1 MNVARHSKRC
11 LAALM
16 ASMIT
21 VVDVHAAVTDIYSQ
35 PLATTS
41 SVVAKPNVMFILDN
55 SGSMANNYMPD
66 DMSSLG
72 RYGFWSSQCNG
83 VAYDPSTSVSYAP
96 PIKADGTSYPDVDF
110 NNAPS
115 DGYAATQLTN
125 TSSST
130 LTVGTGSKTWNLPS
144 ASSNDYEEGEHVI
157 ITSPSSA
164 SVKVSGIV
172 TSWNASNSKNLVVN
186 IVNTAGS
193 GSYSSWTITSAGD
206 LNNSTYYNYTGG
218 QTGMNWTYSASG
230 SVQTGTTFY
239 GECQSDI
246 GSTPGSGVF
255 TAATVTNAS
264 AEKQRYANW
273 YSYYRTRRLMTRT
286 ATGRAFAALTSDFR
300 VGFTTIS
307 DTGVTNGTNKF
318 VDIGD
323 YTAAKKTAFYS
334 SLYTATGSSN
344 TPLRGALAKVGR
356 YFANK
361 APGQASDPMQYSCQR
376 NYAILSTDGYWNTG
390 SETTSYGPN
399 QLTTNTAVGQQDGG
413 EAKPMWDGTH
423 TIVTAV
429 TPYTT
434 VTRKQTIS
442 TRTDTANM
450 RRYAYPVPG
459 SKGGGSCSNSEYRI
473 RVQQQNSTTSTP
485 VSITSVDDV
494 TSVYNNTVVTTDGV
508 VTSNTNSTP
517 TNTGTVNVS
526 SITTNGTPSLWR
538 VEQQRWHHRLL
549 PYSGSADRR
558 RHAAEHHVLLEHQRT
573 HLHGDQ
579 RQWRADQQQHGL
591 GDRWH
596 ADDSVDQRPDGRH
609 HHQHAVDQRRR
620 QHRRWP
626 TSRSTTTPPICAR
639 LR

>member
-1 MNVARHSKRC
+1 
-11 LAALM
+11 
-16 ASMIT
+16 
-21 VVDVHAAVTDIYSQ
+21 
-35 PLATTS
+35 
-41 SVVAKPNVMFILDN
+41 
-55 SGSMANNYMPD
+55 
-66 DMSSLG
+66 
-72 RYGFWSSQCNG
+72 
-83 VAYDPSTSVSYAP
+83 
-96 PIKADGTSYPDVDF
+96 
-110 NNAPS
+110 
-115 DGYAATQLTN
+115 
-125 TSSST
+125 
-130 LTVGTGSKTWNLPS
+130 
-144 ASSNDYEEGEHVI
+144 
-157 ITSPSSA
+157 
-164 SVKVSGIV
+164 
-172 TSWNASNSKNLVVN
+172 
-186 IVNTAGS
+186 
-193 GSYSSWTITSAGD
+193 
-206 LNNSTYYNYTGG
+206 
-218 QTGMNWTYSASG
+218 
-230 SVQTGTTFY
+230 
-239 GECQSDI
+239 
-246 GSTPGSGVF
+246 
-255 TAATVTNAS
+255 
-264 AEKQRYANW
+264 
-273 YSYYRTRRLMTRT
+273 MTRT

-399 QLTTNTAVGQQDGG
+399 QLTTNTAVGQQDAG

-508 VTSNTNSTP
+508 ITSNTNSTP

-526 SITTNGTPSLWR
+526 STTTNGTPSSGAWSNSGGTTDYCRTAAQLTAAGMLVNTTYYSSTNAPTYTAISANGVQTSSSTGSVTAGTPTILSTNGPTAGTTISTPSTSGGASSTLADVAEYYYATDLRTAALNNCTGSVGPDGSTHDVCSNSTMLPMPPLDVATHQHMTTYTIGLGVNGTLAYDPNYLSQTSGAYVQLTSGAITWPVPASTSNGGDARNIDDLWHAARQRARQVLRDVQSEHVVQRAARRPDRCDEGSGLGGGCGDELAGAGGRGQQSGLHRHLHHCR
-538 VEQQRWHHRLL
+538 VDRRHQGLSAGRHDGRDRHHDGHLVCQDPIGGHQRRQPDHQVHAPDHQGAAVVHLQQPEHRRLRRELPRLL
-549 PYSGSADRR
+549 QQNSHSAAV
-558 RHAAEHHVLLEHQRT
+558 RHLERDTGGHR
-573 HLHGDQ
+573 
-579 RQWRADQQQHGL
+579 
-591 GDRWH
+591 GDR
-596 ADDSVDQRPDGRH
+596 
-609 HHQHAVDQRRR
+609 
-620 QHRRWP
+620 
-626 TSRSTTTPPICAR
+626 SRER
-639 LR
+639 